1 LLSIVFQE
9 AIDEVLKTLSEALL
23 IVTLEVF
30 IFLGSW
36 RAVIVPLVAIPLSL
50 VGSLGGPIIAMTVV
64 LIAAY

>member
-1 LLSIVFQE
+1 
-9 AIDEVLKTLSEALL
+9 VLKTLSEALLL

-50 VGSLGGPIIAMTVV
+50 VGALGGPIIAMTVV
-64 LIAAY
+64 RIAAY